1 MNHMSKLL
9 GLGVAALVLGSI
21 VPRVA
26 AETSWT
32 SCGNYSDALNS
43 VAAGLAASRVC
54 SGSIWKKETAMS
66 HTLSMGS
73 LLKLY
78 PLEILTHTEC
88 RIFFA
93 QRLKENVRQLQEEP
107 EECDRMVEML
117 TIDEALRNRFDQLG
131 LINTN

>member
-54 SGSIWKKETAMS
+54 SGDS
-66 HTLSMGS
+66 
-73 LLKLY
+73 
-78 PLEILTHTEC
+78 EC
-88 RIFFA
+88 K
-93 QRLKENVRQLQEEP
+93 Q
-107 EECDRMVEML
+107 
-117 TIDEALRNRFDQLG
+117 
-131 LINTN
+131 

>member
-1 MNHMSKLL
+1 MN
-9 GLGVAALVLGSI
+9 LGVAALVLGSI

-93 QRLKENVRQLQEEP
+93 QRLKENVSSSSTAINLLRGPRSGPQTDEVLGR
-107 EECDRMVEML
+107 DR
-117 TIDEALRNRFDQLG
+117 
-131 LINTN
+131 

>member
-1 MNHMSKLL
+1 MHSILL
-9 GLGVAALVLGSI
+9 RQDWRQAEYAA
-21 VPRVA
+21 VPF
-26 AETSWT
+26 
-32 SCGNYSDALNS
+32 
-43 VAAGLAASRVC
+43 
-54 SGSIWKKETAMS
+54 WKKETAMS

-73 LLKLY
+73 SLKLY

-131 LINTN
+131 LINTK

>member
-43 VAAGLAASRVC
+43 VAGI
-54 SGSIWKKETAMS
+54 GGKP
-66 HTLSMGS
+66 SMQRFH
-73 LLKLY
+73 
-78 PLEILTHTEC
+78 LEKRDSDVAH
-88 RIFFA
+88 A
-93 QRLKENVRQLQEEP
+93 KH
-107 EECDRMVEML
+107 
-117 TIDEALRNRFDQLG
+117 G
-131 LINTN
+131 LITQTVST